1 MALQAPTADTR
12 WRCMQCGNLTR
23 FDVVRVSRTRE
34 FWHQDLSGEPIAEET
49 EVIKDDIESVR
60 CRWCAGGGQVELVP
74 RPAGADVGTA

>member
-1 MALQAPTADTR
+1 VAHQAPTADTR
-12 WRCMQCGNLTR
+12 WRCTQCGNLTR

-60 CRWCAGGGQVELVP
+60 CRWCAGGGVVELVP
-74 RPAGADVGTA
+74 RPAGVVGNA